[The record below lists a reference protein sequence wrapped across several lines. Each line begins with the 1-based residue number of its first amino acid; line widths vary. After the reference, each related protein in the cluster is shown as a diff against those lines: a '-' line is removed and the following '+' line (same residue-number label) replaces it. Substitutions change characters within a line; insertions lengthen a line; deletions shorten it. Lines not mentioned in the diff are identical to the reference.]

1 MEGHMAENL
10 LQKFKQFAQRSR
22 DAYSEMYDRIREDR
36 SFMSGEGQWTKADD
50 TFISKAR
57 NRVTVNVLANQVH
70 SVANKYSTFPYTWYT
85 GDPDIDKEIDD
96 FFSEDSNRFAT
107 EEALLDVVSFGLGV
121 LALGT
126 DETSDGRNVPV
137 IYAVTDPERV
147 MLDPDSNELDGSD
160 AMEGALI
167 DYRSREWIRVHMG
180 EEYVPD
186 KKAEPVFTGAFN
198 NGFLIPIVTYYYLDT
213 DGCHSTTFVNDK
225 EVVNRGED
233 GEVIPNAPL
242 PMKRIPIFPVFGERT
257 WTDDDKQIYRGLIAK
272 GKTVQRIV
280 NYAMVQLMDRLAL
293 SPKPMFRGYMECFK
307 DYDKYYK
314 QAGTGVN
321 PILPSQRLANDNKT
335 ELQIPEVYTPNIQF
349 TDLQG
354 IIDGTMNMLSSITGV
369 DSKGLADNESEIT
382 ATAVMYT
389 SQVFQNN
396 IKHFYSHL
404 RTSFKALGDT
414 VMVLMGYP
422 GKKIDVAQ
430 GPDAYM
436 QNQIA
441 RAELSALM
449 NVVEPNQKRSI
460 VNAILKT
467 HPDNEILA
475 QLYVDLNS
483 VPEPTQMEQEM
494 EQVIGEMK
502 KAIEQKDEEIMR
514 LTAQVDDFQRSDRS
528 QDKNQLFELRKMQL
542 DHQYG
547 MEDEILKAQLAS
559 GGDAD
564 KVAIEAERERIKLE
578 AAAKKAAIEAQS
590 GRMKLEHQAAAQQ
603 MDLENRQIEMD
614 MNLADRIFGGR
625 DDSAGAS

>member
-1 MEGHMAENL
+1 MEQNI
-10 LQKFKQFAQRSR
+10 LQKFKTFAQRSR
-22 DAYSEMYDRIREDR
+22 DAFSEMYDRIRDDR

-50 TFISKAR
+50 NFISKAR

-96 FFSEDSNRFAT
+96 FFAEDSNRFAT

-126 DETSDGRNVPV
+126 DETADGRNVPV

-257 WTDDDKQIYRGLIAK
+257 WTEDDKQIYRGLIAK

-280 NYAMVQLMDRLAL
+280 NYCMVQLMDRLAL
-293 SPKPMFRGYMECFK
+293 SPKPMFRGYMEAFK

-314 QAGTGVN
+314 QAGSGIN
-321 PILPSQRLANDNKT
+321 PILPSQRLANDKT
-335 ELQIPEVYTPNIQF
+335 TKLELPEVYTPNIQF

-354 IIDGTMNMLSSITGV
+354 IMDGTMNMLSSITGV

-396 IKHFYSHL
+396 VKHFYSHL

-414 VMVLMGYP
+414 VMVLMGHS

-460 VNAILKT
+460 VNAILRT

-475 QLYVDLNS
+475 QLYAELNS
-483 VPEPTQMEQEM
+483 IPEPSPMEAKM
-494 EQVIGEMK
+494 EQVIAEMK
-502 KAIEQKDEEIMR
+502 KAIEQKDEEIVR
-514 LTAQVDDFQRSDRS
+514 LTGQVEDFQRSERS
-528 QDKNQLFELRKMQL
+528 QDKSQIFELRKMQL
-542 DHQYG
+542 EHQYG
-547 MEDEILKAQLAS
+547 MEDEILKAQLAH
-559 GGDAD
+559 GTDAD
-564 KVAIEAERERIKLE
+564 KAAIDAERSRLKLE
-578 AAAKKAAIEAQS
+578 ADAQKAALDIETGKQKLRFQAAKD
-590 GRMKLEHQAAAQQ
+590 RMELDNKQTKMN
-603 MDLENRQIEMD
+603 MD
-614 MNLADRIFGGR
+614 LADRLFGGR
-625 DDSAGAS
+625 NDTTGAS

>member
-1 MEGHMAENL
+1 MAEDI
-10 LQKFKQFAQRSR
+10 LQKFKQFAERSR
-22 DAYSEMYDRIREDR
+22 DAYSEMYDRIRDDR

-50 TFISKAR
+50 AFISKAR

-70 SVANKYSTFPYTWYT
+70 SVANKYSTFPYTWFT
-85 GDPDIDKEIDD
+85 GNPEIDKEIDD
-96 FFSEDSNRFAT
+96 FFAEDSNRFAT

-126 DETSDGRNVPV
+126 DETADGRNVPV

-186 KKAEPVFTGAFN
+186 KKAAPVFTGAFN
-198 NGFLIPIVTYYYLDT
+198 NGKLIPIVTYYYLDT

-225 EVVNRGED
+225 EVVNRDETGA
-233 GEVIPNAPL
+233 VVPNAPL

-257 WTDDDKQIYRGLIAK
+257 WTDDDKQIYRGLISK

-280 NYAMVQLMDRLAL
+280 NYCMVQLMDRLAL
-293 SPKPMFRGYMECFK
+293 SPKPMFRGYMEAFK

-314 QAGTGVN
+314 QAGSGVN
-321 PILPSQRLANDNKT
+321 PILPSQRLANDKKT
-335 ELQIPEVYTPNIQF
+335 QLDLPEVYTPNIQF

-354 IIDGTMNMLSSITGV
+354 IMDGTMNMLSSITGV

-414 VMVLMGYP
+414 VMVLMGHA
-422 GKKIDVAQ
+422 GQKIDVAQ
-430 GPDAYM
+430 GPEAYM

-449 NVVEPNQKRSI
+449 GVVEPNQKRSI
-460 VNAILKT
+460 VNAILRT

-475 QLYVDLNS
+475 QLYAELNS
-483 VPEPTQMEQEM
+483 IPEPSPMEAQM
-494 EQVIGEMK
+494 EQVIAEMK
-502 KAIEQKDEEIMR
+502 KAIEQKDEEIVR
-514 LTAQVDDFQRSDRS
+514 LTGQVEDFQRSDRS

-542 DHQYG
+542 EHQYG
-547 MEDEILKAQLAS
+547 MEDEILKAQLAQ
-559 GGDAD
+559 GTDAD
-564 KVAIEAERERIKLE
+564 KAALDIERERIKLE
-578 AAAKKAAIEAQS
+578 GTAQKTALDIENGKQKLLFQDAKN
-590 GRMKLEHQAAAQQ
+590 R
-603 MDLENRQIEMD
+603 MDLENKQMKMD
-614 MNLADRIFGGR
+614 MDLTDRIFGGR
-625 DDSAGAS
+625 NDSTGAS